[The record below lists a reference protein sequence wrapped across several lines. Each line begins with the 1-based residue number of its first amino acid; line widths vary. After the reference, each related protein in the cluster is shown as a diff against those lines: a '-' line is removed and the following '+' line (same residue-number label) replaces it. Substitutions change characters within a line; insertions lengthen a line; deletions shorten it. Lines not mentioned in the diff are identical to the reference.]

1 MLVHF
6 DGTRAY
12 ERLEVL
18 GGLKAGDVFAALWPT
33 GLMRRF
39 MCGEIESANFI
50 REVSELCQ
58 IRFNEKEF
66 SDIWT
71 SIFSRET
78 LVPES
83 LVQSLAARYRTV
95 LLSNIDPLQFA
106 MLDME
111 YPILRHFHSRVLSYQ
126 VGWLKP
132 DPQIYRRAVEEAG
145 CLPEECFFADDA
157 PTFVQAARDVGIDAV
172 QFISA
177 AQLESDLRQ
186 RGVTFD

>member
-12 ERLEVL
+12 ERLEAL

-33 GLMRRF
+33 GLMQRF
-39 MCGEIESANFI
+39 MCGKIEPANFI

-58 IRFNEKEF
+58 IRVNEKEF

-83 LVQSLAARYRTV
+83 LVRNLAARYRTV

-126 VGWLKP
+126 VGAVKP

-145 CLPEECFFADDA
+145 CSPEECFFADDA
-157 PTFVQAARDVGIDAV
+157 PTYVQAARDVGIDAV

-186 RGVTFD
+186 RGIIFD